1 MIRPA
6 QRVDRRTLTVNER
19 LLLHL
24 LECSANRDVMDAPF
38 ALTQEGIARALGI
51 RVNHVSRAVKA
62 LQGQRAVTEAT
73 AHVHGE
79 ARKRKVYMISH
90 EGLTAAQ
97 SLVRDLGRG
106 TATVKDERGKGREI
120 TLAEARKLPG
130 GPYSFTHI
138 LSNLDDDGPWRRD
151 CQARLR
157 ALAGHAAP
165 SFSRYEEGRP
175 HEDSFFG
182 RTRELATV
190 RQWSSSP
197 APVLVVTGPRGV
209 GKSVVVSKAL
219 EEVESSRHSFW
230 YTVRPGSGNEAIA
243 RSLGVFLSSVGR
255 PDLSARLLDRI
266 SRISEMAAVVER
278 DWPAAD
284 AIAVLDGA
292 DAAPEVATMLIEV
305 VRKRAGKLILIAA
318 EPIPDQA
325 ALRASGAVQVLPLE
339 GLEAEDCRRLV
350 PKGLPPDEFEK
361 MYRLSRGNPLSI
373 KLLSAEALEGLA
385 ARFSPEE
392 RALLRVLKLRQDR
405 D

>member
-51 RVNHVSRAVKA
+51 RVNHVSRAVKG
-62 LQGQRAVTEAT
+62 LQGQRAVTEST

-138 LSNLDDDGPWRRD
+138 LSTLDDEGSLDITRLVPGP
-151 CQARLR
+151 
-157 ALAGHAAP
+157 AAP
-165 SFSRYEEGRP
+165 SRSRYEEGRP
-175 HEDSFFG
+175 HEEGFFG

-190 RQWSSSP
+190 RQWSASS
-197 APVLVVTGPRGV
+197 APVLVVTGARGV
-209 GKSVVVSKAL
+209 GKSALVSKAL
-219 EEVESSRHSFW
+219 EEIESSRHSFW
-230 YTVRPGSGNEAIA
+230 YTVPSGAGNEAIA

-266 SRISEMAAVVER
+266 SRISEMAPLIER
-278 DWPAAD
+278 DWPAAE

-292 DAAPEVATMLIEV
+292 DAAPEVVTMLIEV
-305 VRKRAGKLILIAA
+305 VRKRSGKLILIAA

-350 PKGLPPDEFEK
+350 PKGLPVEEFEK
-361 MYRLSRGNPLSI
+361 MYRLSRGNPLNM
-373 KLLSAEALEGLA
+373 KLLSADALEGLG
-385 ARFSPEE
+385 ARFSSEE

>member
-1 MIRPA
+1 M
-6 QRVDRRTLTVNER
+6 
-19 LLLHL
+19 
-24 LECSANRDVMDAPF
+24 
-38 ALTQEGIARALGI
+38 
-51 RVNHVSRAVKA
+51 
-62 LQGQRAVTEAT
+62 
-73 AHVHGE
+73 
-79 ARKRKVYMISH
+79 
-90 EGLTAAQ
+90 
-97 SLVRDLGRG
+97 
-106 TATVKDERGKGREI
+106 EI

-138 LSNLDDDGPWRRD
+138 LSNLDDDGTLD
-151 CQARLR
+151 VARLVP
-157 ALAGHAAP
+157 GHAAP

>member
-51 RVNHVSRAVKA
+51 RVNHVSRAVKG
-62 LQGQRAVTEAT
+62 LQGQRAVTESS

-138 LSNLDDDGPWRRD
+138 LSNLDDEGTLDIT
-151 CQARLR
+151 RLVPGR
-157 ALAGHAAP
+157 AAP
-165 SFSRYEEGRP
+165 SLSRYEEGRP
-175 HEDSFFG
+175 HEEVFFG

-190 RQWSSSP
+190 RQWSASSG
-197 APVLVVTGPRGV
+197 PVLVVTGGRGV
-209 GKSVVVSKAL
+209 GKSALVSKAL
-219 EEVESSRHSFW
+219 EEIESSRHSFW
-230 YTVRPGSGNEAIA
+230 YTVRSGVGNEAIA

-266 SRISEMAAVVER
+266 SRISEMTPVIER

-292 DAAPEVATMLIEV
+292 DVAPEVVTMLIEV
-305 VRKRAGKLILIAA
+305 VRKRSGKLILIAA

-325 ALRASGAVQVLPLE
+325 ALRASGALQVLPLE

-350 PKGLPPDEFEK
+350 PKGLPAEEFEK
-361 MYRLSRGNPLSI
+361 MYRLSRGNPLSM
-373 KLLSAEALEGLA
+373 KLLSADALDGLG
-385 ARFSPEE
+385 ARFSSEE